1 MCIRDRDHVT
11 SDTSKPDITKLTP
24 EKSEANW
31 GEIFDIAYTGDG
43 TGSDIA
49 KVELMFGKKNS
60 GVTIHFIDY
69 EGDGTASALIKD
81 NYASSP
87 SSFLSNNLVN
97 GEYEFSYGE
106 ITDAGGNITRLRQ
119 EAFDTKFILK
129 GANELASDTVKP
141 TMKNVTLDKTEFDFG
156 TIASIKYTGDGTGSD
171 ILDVFFNFKD
181 RNNKSIFFNDH
192 DGDGVATALLNSATS
207 HVMGE
212 EVESEISNGDIFT
225 LNAALIYDKGGNY
238 EGYDSRDFD
247 LKFSVTVP
255 RATDQTDFEAPELD
269 LTSFISLDEIV

>member
-1 MCIRDRDHVT
+1 M
-11 SDTSKPDITKLTP
+11 
-24 EKSEANW
+24 
-31 GEIFDIAYTGDG
+31 
-43 TGSDIA
+43 
-49 KVELMFGKKNS
+49 
-60 GVTIHFIDY
+60 
-69 EGDGTASALIKD
+69 
-81 NYASSP
+81 
-87 SSFLSNNLVN
+87 N

-171 ILDVFFNFKD
+171 ILDVFFRFKD

-255 RATDQTDFEAPELD
+255 RSTDQTDFEPPELD